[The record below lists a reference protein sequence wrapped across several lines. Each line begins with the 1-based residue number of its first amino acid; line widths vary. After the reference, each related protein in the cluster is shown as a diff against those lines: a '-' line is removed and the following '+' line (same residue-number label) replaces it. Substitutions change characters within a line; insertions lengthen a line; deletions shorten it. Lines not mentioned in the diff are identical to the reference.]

1 MHLLTTLRGLA
12 TFACFSLVVSADS
25 LSNET
30 PKSIF
35 TFDQLWS
42 LEKTFWDSFLY
53 PANVKQTQGNSST
66 IFASD
71 VSLCCPT

>member
-1 MHLLTTLRGLA
+1 MHFLTTLRGLA
-12 TFACFSLVVSADS
+12 TFACFSFVVSTD
-25 LSNET
+25 NET

-53 PANVKQTQGNSST
+53 PANVKQTQGDSST
-66 IFASD
+66 VFAAD